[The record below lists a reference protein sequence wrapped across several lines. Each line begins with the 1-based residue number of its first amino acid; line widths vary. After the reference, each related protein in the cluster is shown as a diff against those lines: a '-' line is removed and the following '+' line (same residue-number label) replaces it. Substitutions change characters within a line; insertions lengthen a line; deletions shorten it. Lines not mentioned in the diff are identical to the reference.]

1 MGIAIAEAMPLKG
14 LNHEPGKKRH
24 HYATKERSRQ
34 AIATGDRDAEQE
46 QRPKQ
51 QMLPRQHAEQIGDHV
66 GTQVAGIVENAEYA
80 TKIMGATRP
89 VGGKRAIDGQHRDPK
104 GPTLPEQ
111 PRSEEHTSELQSP
124 M

>member
-80 TKIMGATRP
+80 TK
-89 VGGKRAIDGQHRDPK
+89 
-104 GPTLPEQ
+104 
-111 PRSEEHTSELQSP
+111 RSEEPTSELQSL
-124 M
+124 MRISYAVFCLKK

>member
-89 VGGKRAIDGQHRDPK
+89 VGGKRAIDGQNRGPK
-104 GPTLPEQ
+104 GTTPPKTPD
-111 PRSEEHTSELQSP
+111 RKKHK
-124 M
+124 

>member
-1 MGIAIAEAMPLKG
+1 MRISDWSSDVVLFRSAVDGQQDEIADQAMGIAIAEAMPLKG

-80 TKIMGATRP
+80 TKIMGAT
-89 VGGKRAIDGQHRDPK
+89 
-104 GPTLPEQ
+104 
-111 PRSEEHTSELQSP
+111 
-124 M
+124 

>member
-1 MGIAIAEAMPLKG
+1 MGMAIGEAMPLKG

-89 VGGKRAIDGQHRDPK
+89 DRKSTRLNSVTNAQLVCRLLLEK
-104 GPTLPEQ
+104 
-111 PRSEEHTSELQSP
+111 
-124 M
+124 